1 MQWINNN
8 CFQVKY
14 IVKVDDD
21 MFVNIFVLIEYFLFQ
36 IYKKEKVIMCL
47 LKENRISVIVRNFK
61 SKWNVLEY
69 IFKN

>member
-1 MQWINNN
+1 MQWINDN

-47 LKENRISVIVRNFK
+47 LKENRISVIVRNCK
-61 SKWNVLEY
+61 SKWYVLEY